1 MAASTSASSEKE
13 KVSTASQTS
22 DSSSSDTDGS
32 SSGADADTEDS
43 VTTDE
48 ELERMVDAATK
59 SEPATKAHE
68 KWVNVSNPA
77 ATESSTSTT
86 AATPDAEST
95 SENMGA
101 VDSNETKA

>member
-1 MAASTSASSEKE
+1 
-13 KVSTASQTS
+13 
-22 DSSSSDTDGS
+22 
-32 SSGADADTEDS
+32 
-43 VTTDE
+43 
-48 ELERMVDAATK
+48 MVDAATK